1 MSVSACNNNNS
12 GCDGDDESPGC
23 VPIADLLQSSDR
35 CSGDSRAE
43 STSNAD
49 GSNSSSNK
57 KTGVCLPISDTQCIR
72 VGAADAGNSSSCCYY
87 AESPAPIP
95 AETPDSEPRE
105 LVRKLAVEFVG
116 TALLVMIVVASGI
129 SAERITDD
137 VGIQLLINAVA
148 TIAGLYGLITIFGPV
163 SGAHFNPCVS
173 VVDVCYGD
181 MTFHHLAGYVVA
193 QVTGGICGCLLAN
206 VQYEVPISL
215 SNKERFGYELWI
227 SEVVATSTLIL
238 VIHGCI
244 RTGSESSVPS
254 VVSLWVGGGYFFTSS
269 SIFANPAVT
278 IGRMFTDTFAG
289 INPVS
294 SVVFIC
300 FQLVGAVVGYALSRL
315 FYPSHPQS
323 LRKGDNLYRRACV
336 LELKDFYA
344 KGAY

>member
-1 MSVSACNNNNS
+1 MSESACNNSNN
-12 GCDGDDESPGC
+12 GCVGDDESPGC
-23 VPIADLLQSSDR
+23 GVPIADLLQSSDR
-35 CSGDSRAE
+35 CNGNSSTTT
-43 STSNAD
+43 TSNAD
-49 GSNSSSNK
+49 GTTSNHSSK

-72 VGAADAGNSSSCCYY
+72 LGAAADNSNCCYY

-129 SAERITDD
+129 SAERISDD

-193 QVTGGICGCLLAN
+193 QITGGICGCLLAN
-206 VQYEVPISL
+206 VQYAVPISL
-215 SNKERFGYELWI
+215 SDKERFGYELWI

-244 RTGSESSVPS
+244 RTGFESSVPS

-294 SVVFIC
+294 AGVFIC
-300 FQLVGAVVGYALSRL
+300 FQLIGAVVGYALSRL